1 VKPAPVAVGV
11 PKVGVD
17 AALSVVAVTGA
28 EPLTYPVRV
37 VVTVAVDEVAA
48 ATPLTVT
55 KPELSIDTVPLA
67 VAVPP

>member
-1 VKPAPVAVGV
+1 MKPLAVAVGV

-17 AALSVVAVTGA
+17 AALRVVAVTVA

-37 VVTVAVDEVAA
+37 VVRVAVDEVLA

-55 KPELSIDTVPLA
+55 KPELLIDTVPLLSLIHI
-67 VAVPP
+67 